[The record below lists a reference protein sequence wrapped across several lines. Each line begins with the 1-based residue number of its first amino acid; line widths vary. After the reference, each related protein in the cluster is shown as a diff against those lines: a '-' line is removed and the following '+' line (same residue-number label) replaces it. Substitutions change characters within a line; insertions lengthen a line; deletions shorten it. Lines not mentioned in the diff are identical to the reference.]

1 MKLLFRFFMEHI
13 ASYKHFVPFLP
24 ETERAFPQT
33 TSPLRTKFPARD
45 RSKHADLLNWL
56 VALLCVGIT
65 LSPFAAL
72 LLHNANLQAGLPG

>member
-1 MKLLFRFFMEHI
+1 MKFFRFFMEHT

-24 ETERAFPQT
+24 ETERAFPQP
-33 TSPLRTKFPARD
+33 TSLLRTKFPARD
-45 RSKHADLLNWL
+45 RSKHSGLLNWL